1 MNTDPSRYL
10 DDLQPGQRVLV
21 KKGTFA
27 GLRGVVTALERWQLP
42 AVVRVELRI
51 HGRQVPVQFA
61 NPTVDELE
69 RV

>member
-1 MNTDPSRYL
+1 MTPHYI

-27 GLRGVVTALERWQLP
+27 GMQGVVTAFRAGGERP
-42 AVVRVELRI
+42 TKANIELTI
-51 HGRQVPVQFA
+51 YGRPVPVHFT